1 MPRAPECTPRGGNFK
16 YATHV
21 AYQEQLQR
29 ETFAFGGLTEA
40 ACICRRVGPSIVLPT
55 VCSYKVDDFLI
66 VAPLVGVVQT
76 FLQVKV
82 G

>member
-29 ETFAFGGLTEA
+29 ATFAFGGLTEA
-40 ACICRRVGPSIVLPT
+40 ACICRRVGPRS
-55 VCSYKVDDFLI
+55 CFRRC
-66 VAPLVGVVQT
+66 APIKLT
-76 FLQVKV
+76 ISSSSHHLLA
-82 G
+82 